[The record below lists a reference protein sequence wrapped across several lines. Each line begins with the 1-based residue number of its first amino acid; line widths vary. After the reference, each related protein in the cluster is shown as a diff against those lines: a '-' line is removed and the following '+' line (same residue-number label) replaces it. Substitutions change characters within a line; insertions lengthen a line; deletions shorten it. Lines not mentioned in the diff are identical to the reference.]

1 MPERSDGYQIPS
13 WPKTPIDRELWNS
26 TMSDLH
32 ARLSDRE
39 ELEASFESLTAQG
52 IQASLDYIQVNV
64 APQIANLQQSITL
77 AQDQIDQIII
87 GGKAPDT
94 LKFGG
99 QLPAYYATAQAL
111 LDGLAGKVPTGRK
124 INGKELSADF
134 DLAKNDVGLGSV
146 NNTADADKPISTL
159 QQQALDAK
167 VSGPKL
173 LPAPGLL
180 GRASDGEGI
189 AEALTQPQARKL
201 LGGWEPIGNA
211 VYLAGFASVDW
222 ANLDAFQMLHLAGC
236 GQVSTGA
243 VTTALYAR
251 LSEDNVNFP
260 NNPGDYNMCYFG
272 NEGTTVAGTAETQQ
286 TYAPIANPLNTL
298 AAGGTFEFRMFWGN
312 FNKAGR
318 YKVFDAQSIYTR
330 EGGGRR
336 MDFTYGYRVATANAQ
351 KALRFGAGGGVPFAN
366 GVVQLCG
373 IRG

>member
-1 MPERSDGYQIPS
+1 MPERSELYQIPS
-13 WPKTPIDRELWNS
+13 WPPTKIDRVFLNPILANI
-26 TMSDLH
+26 DDRLL
-32 ARLSDRE
+32 ARE
-39 ELEASFESLTAQG
+39 ALEASFEAMIAQG

-77 AQDQIDQIII
+77 AQNQIDQIII

-111 LDGLAGKVPTGRK
+111 QDGLAGKVPTSRK

-173 LPAPGLL
+173 LPAPGFL
-180 GRASDGEGI
+180 GRASDGEGA

-201 LGGWEPIGNA
+201 LGGWEPIGSA
-211 VYLAGFASVDW
+211 VSLAGIASIDW
-222 ANLDAFQMLHLAGC
+222 TNLDAFHMLYLTGS
-236 GQVSTGA
+236 GQLNTGA
-243 VTTALYAR
+243 VTTALFAR

-260 NNPGDYNMCYFG
+260 NNLGDYNMSRMG
-272 NEGTTVAGTAETQQ
+272 QEGADITGVGETQQ
-286 TYAPIANPLNTL
+286 TYAPICSPAHAL

-330 EGGGRR
+330 EAGARR
-336 MDFTYGYRVATANAQ
+336 IDFTYGYRVATANAQ
-351 KALRFGAGGGVPFAN
+351 KALRFGAGGGLAFAN
-366 GVVQLCG
+366 GLVQLSG